1 MATFESKFDIGDK
14 VFYCRREFTVKSVLF
29 DCDGAYC
36 SLVGDGECVGNVLD
50 SDLKPAPKES
60 FIAQMSSGRGY
71 TPVFNS
77 IEALHLWYRERYN
90 NGTYK
95 IMKLID
101 IEEYKC
107 IR

>member
-1 MATFESKFDIGDK
+1 MATFESKFNIGDK

-36 SLVGDGECVGNVLD
+36 SLVGDGECVCNVLD
-50 SDLKPAPKES
+50 SDLEPAPKEL
-60 FIAQMSSGRGY
+60 FIAQISGGCEY
-71 TPVFNS
+71 TSVFNS
-77 IEALHLWYRERYN
+77 VEALHFWCGDRYN

-101 IEEYKC
+101 IEE
-107 IR
+107 